1 MIREGNGQ
9 WVDGVG
15 VEGYGHWMG
24 GVWAQGAGWKW
35 FDIVG
40 EG

>member
-15 VEGYGHWMG
+15 VEGYEHWVG
-24 GVWAQGAGWKW
+24 GVWTQGAGWKW